1 MQTLERLTAGDLA
14 AVITA
19 YRDALRA
26 YVKDGPDPVLALWS
40 EGEDATLANPFGP
53 PCRGRAA
60 IESASRQAA
69 ANFMEGGLLRFH
81 VVTTR
86 FDEVVRY
93 GTSDL
98 GYLVHLKRHEGTLAE
113 RKEPGVAE
121 LRVTMIFRR
130 EGNGWKVAHRHADP
144 ITAQRAPQK

>member
-1 MQTLERLTAGDLA
+1 MSESEQELDTIIE
-14 AVITA
+14 A
-19 YRDALRA
+19 YRNALRA
-26 YVKDGPDPVLALWS
+26 YVKGDPDPVLTLWS

-60 IESASRQAA
+60 IESASRQAV
-69 ANFMEGGLLRFH
+69 ANFMEGGILQFH
-81 VVTTR
+81 VVTSR

-98 GYLVHLKRHEGTLAE
+98 GYVVQLERHEGTLVE
-113 RKEPGVAE
+113 RKEPGVVE

-130 EGNGWKVAHRHADP
+130 ERNAWNVVHRHADP